1 VVGLDRGEG
10 PTPQCEDARELGVPH
25 ETDGESDRCHVHR
38 PQREKWVDTNGT
50 AIRRAAAEGRPPP
63 EPTPWVPRALR
74 PKHQPFLVEW
84 DDRDRIWALKETEDK
99 ARDLA
104 HQAARSNQL
113 GPQQLR
119 DLVEASSA
127 LSDALQAVLNPTA
140 RRPRRPDLRVDP
152 RWTPR
157 REESTGGT
165 GPGTEETP

>member
-10 PTPQCEDARELGVPH
+10 PTPQCEDAEEIGVPH

-50 AIRRAAAEGRPPP
+50 AIRRAAAEGRAPP
-63 EPTPWVPRALR
+63 EPTPWMPRALR
-74 PKHQPFLVEW
+74 PKHQPFLV
-84 DDRDRIWALKETEDK
+84 DR
-99 ARDLA
+99 
-104 HQAARSNQL
+104 AARSNQL

-119 DLVEASSA
+119 DLVEASKA
-127 LSDALQAVLNPTA
+127 LSDALTTALNPTA
-140 RRPRRPDLRVDP
+140 RRPRRADMRVDP

-165 GPGTEETP
+165 GPGSKEAP